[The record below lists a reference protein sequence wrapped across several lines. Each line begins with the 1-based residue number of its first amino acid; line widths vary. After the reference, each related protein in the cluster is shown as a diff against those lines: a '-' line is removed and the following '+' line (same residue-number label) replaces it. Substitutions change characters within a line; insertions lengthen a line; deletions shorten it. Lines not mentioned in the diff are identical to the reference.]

1 MLASHNIRG
10 DQMDRSADWLNQA
23 KRDLDKVE
31 HDIAEEYYEWACFT
45 AQQSSEKAVKAV
57 YQSKNRIARGH
68 SILKLLEGLTEF
80 LGVPEE
86 LFHKARILDRYYIE
100 SRYPN
105 GFPQGMPADYFDYK
119 IAAEALDATRK
130 IVGFCENTI
139 R

>member
-1 MLASHNIRG
+1 
-10 DQMDRSADWLNQA
+10 MDRSADWFNQA
-23 KRDLDKVE
+23 KRDLSKVE
-31 HDIAEEYYEWACFT
+31 HDISEKYYEWACFT

-68 SILKLLEGLTEF
+68 SILKLLEGLTDF
-80 LGVPEE
+80 LSVPEE
-86 LFHKARILDRYYIE
+86 LFHKARVLDRYYIE

-105 GFPQGMPADYFDYK
+105 GFPQGIPADYFDIK
-119 IAAEALDATRK
+119 IAREAWDAARK